1 MQKSDCGFQLVQDV
15 SGKVF
20 SFAELC
26 LLTSRCNNKA
36 DALFQ
41 VVGRVEM
48 LVVVFMGTLTAVYG
62 ISIVAM
68 IC

>member
-1 MQKSDCGFQLVQDV
+1 MQDV

-26 LLTSRCNNKA
+26 LLTSRCICFVV
-36 DALFQ
+36 ALLQ

-48 LVVVFMGTLTAVYG
+48 LVVVFMGTLTTVYG

>member
-1 MQKSDCGFQLVQDV
+1 MQDA

-26 LLTSRCNNKA
+26 PLTSRCICFVV
-36 DALFQ
+36 ALFQ

-48 LVVVFMGTLTAVYG
+48 LVVVFMGTLTTLYG
-62 ISIVAM
+62 ISIVAVV
-68 IC
+68 C